1 MSELR
6 QFALAAYFFCNSP
19 VSFGRLSLC
28 TANIGLFSESTKCL
42 GVEPDGGG
50 NGGEPPYLISQKVA

>member
-6 QFALAAYFFCNSP
+6 QFALAAYFCNSP

-50 NGGEPPYLISQKVA
+50 MGASPHT